1 MANNVP
7 ASAAGRKAKN
17 TKKADNVDTSKL
29 VEQTLSRIEK
39 DLQGDREQEAE
50 IGMSSFTCGGSEE
63 TGRTIQSQS

>member
-1 MANNVP
+1 MANNAT
-7 ASAAGRKAKN
+7 ASTAGRKAKN

-50 IGMSSFTCGGSEE
+50 IGTL
-63 TGRTIQSQS
+63 